1 MSEQKLIDVEQIIA
15 SKNPKILKWL
25 PAFIINYL
33 KKTIHQV
40 DINTILIENK
50 NKFDYDFAHD
60 IIERF
65 HIKIKTIGIENVP
78 KSGGCILASNHPLGG
93 IDALAIVSSLKD
105 YRRDLKFV
113 VNDILLHLKNL
124 NGLFIGVNKHGSN
137 SKDSLNSVNE
147 LFSSN
152 RAVFVFPAG
161 LVSRKSKGKVRDL
174 EWKKTFITQ
183 AKKHQKD
190 IVPLRVDGNLSPFFY
205 RLAAM
210 RKFLGIK
217 VNIEMLFLA
226 KETFKQ
232 QNKTIKII
240 YGKPIPYQTF
250 DKTKNDKEWAE
261 WVKDKVYELKD

>member
-25 PAFIINYL
+25 PTFIINYL
-33 KKTIHQV
+33 KRTIHQD

-50 NKFDYDFAHD
+50 SKFDYDFAHD

-65 HIKIKTIGIENVP
+65 HIKIEVIGIENIP
-78 KSGGCILASNHPLGG
+78 KLGGCILASNHPLGG
-93 IDALAIVSSLKD
+93 IDALAIVTSLKD

-124 NGLFIGVNKHGSN
+124 NGLFVGVNKHGSN
-137 SKDSLNSVNE
+137 SKESLNSVNE
-147 LFSSN
+147 LFSSD

-161 LVSRKSKGKVRDL
+161 LVSRKSNGKVRDL

-183 AKKHQKD
+183 SKKHQKN
-190 IVPLRVDGNLSPFFY
+190 IIPLRVDGELSSFFY
-205 RLAAM
+205 RLAAI

-217 VNIEMLFLA
+217 ANIEMLFLA
-226 KETFKQ
+226 QETFKQ

-240 YGKPIPYQTF
+240 FGKPIPYQTF

-261 WVKDKVYELKD
+261 WVKEQVYEL